1 MSAQCNRVAVE
12 DGHTESVSIR
22 LKNKAKPDEIIAAW
36 NNYRAEPQELKLP
49 SAPAQP
55 VVYLEA
61 NDRPQPRFDV
71 DIGAGMTT
79 VVGRLRPCG
88 VLDWKFTVLSH
99 NTIRGAAGAASAE
112 CRTAESQGLPR
123 MKNRA
128 RAPAYNGSH
137 PPMIVMKF
145 GGTSVE
151 DAKAIDRVA
160 SIVEGRLAQKP
171 VVVVSAMAKVTDT
184 LLTMAK
190 AAGSGERKTALKL
203 CRSLQERHYNTA
215 SELLGTALFTDFHS
229 ELGAE
234 FESLDELLRGISAV
248 GEITP
253 RTTDHVAA
261 FGEMLS
267 SKIVAAAFAARGLN
281 GVHVDSREVLV
292 TDSSY
297 MQAVPQFEDTN
308 AKLQEKVQP
317 LLDEGKVPVMGG
329 FIGSNRA
336 GITTTIGRGGSDFSA
351 AIFGAG
357 LSAERIEIWTDVDGI
372 LTTDPRICPDARRI
386 KVISFDEAAELAYF
400 GAKVLHPATVLP
412 AIQKNIPVYVLNS
425 RIPRAKARAS
435 RPRAPQGKNIFKA
448 IAAKKR
454 ITIVD
459 VAAPR
464 MLLAHGFLRAIF
476 EAFDRHQVAVDVVS
490 TSEVSVSLT
499 VDSNQAIPALAA
511 DLAKLA
517 DVKYEGRKAIVC
529 LVGENLRDT
538 PGIAA
543 LVFRE
548 LADKKIRMIS
558 QGASE
563 INLTF
568 VIEEDEVPEV
578 IQRLHKTFFSELD
591 PEVFA

>member
-1 MSAQCNRVAVE
+1 
-12 DGHTESVSIR
+12 
-22 LKNKAKPDEIIAAW
+22 
-36 NNYRAEPQELKLP
+36 
-49 SAPAQP
+49 
-55 VVYLEA
+55 
-61 NDRPQPRFDV
+61 
-71 DIGAGMTT
+71 
-79 VVGRLRPCG
+79 
-88 VLDWKFTVLSH
+88 
-99 NTIRGAAGAASAE
+99 
-112 CRTAESQGLPR
+112 
-123 MKNRA
+123 
-128 RAPAYNGSH
+128 
-137 PPMIVMKF
+137 MIVMKF

-160 SIVEGRLAQKP
+160 SIIEGRLTQQP

-190 AAGSGERKTALKL
+190 AAGAGERKTALKL

-215 SELLGTALFTDFHS
+215 SELLGTALFTEFHS
-229 ELGAE
+229 ELGAD
-234 FESLDELLRGISAV
+234 FEALDELLRGISAV

-267 SKIVAAAFAARGLN
+267 SKIVAAAFTARGLK
-281 GVHVDSREVLV
+281 GTHVDSRDVLV

-297 MQAVPQFEDTN
+297 MQAVPQFEETN
-308 AKLQEKVQP
+308 ARLQEKVQP
-317 LLDEGKVPVMGG
+317 LLEAGQVPVMGG
-329 FIGSNRA
+329 FIGANRA

-351 AIFGAG
+351 AIIGAG
-357 LSAERIEIWTDVDGI
+357 LGADRIEIWTDVDGI
-372 LTTDPRICPDARRI
+372 LTTDPRICPEARRI

-425 RIPRAKARAS
+425 KNPSCEGTKITARA
-435 RPRAPQGKNIFKA
+435 PRCSNIFKA
-448 IAAKKR
+448 IALKKK
-454 ITIVD
+454 ITLVEI
-459 VAAPR
+459 AAPR
-464 MLLAHGFLRAIF
+464 RLLVHGYLKSIF
-476 EAFDRHQVAVDVVS
+476 EAFDQHDVAVDVVS
-490 TSEVSVSLT
+490 TSEVSVSVT
-499 VDSNQAIPALAA
+499 AETNEAIPALAA

-543 LVFRE
+543 KVFGILE
-548 LADKKIRMIS
+548 DVKIRMIS

-568 VIEEDEVPEV
+568 VIEEDDAAEVV
-578 IQRLHKTFFSELD
+578 RRLHRAFFAEAD

>member
-1 MSAQCNRVAVE
+1 
-12 DGHTESVSIR
+12 
-22 LKNKAKPDEIIAAW
+22 
-36 NNYRAEPQELKLP
+36 
-49 SAPAQP
+49 
-55 VVYLEA
+55 
-61 NDRPQPRFDV
+61 
-71 DIGAGMTT
+71 
-79 VVGRLRPCG
+79 
-88 VLDWKFTVLSH
+88 
-99 NTIRGAAGAASAE
+99 
-112 CRTAESQGLPR
+112 
-123 MKNRA
+123 
-128 RAPAYNGSH
+128 
-137 PPMIVMKF
+137 MIVMKF

-151 DAKAIDRVA
+151 DAKAIERVA
-160 SIVEGRLAQKP
+160 AIVKGRLAQKP

-190 AAGSGERKTALKL
+190 AAGAGERKTALKL

-215 SELLGTALFTDFHS
+215 SELLGTALFTEFHS
-229 ELGAE
+229 ELGAD

-253 RTTDHVAA
+253 RTTDHVAS
-261 FGEMLS
+261 FGEALS
-267 SKIVAAAFAARGLN
+267 SRIVAAAFAARGLS

-292 TDSSY
+292 TDNDY
-297 MQAVPQFEDTN
+297 MQAVPQFEETN
-308 AKLQEKVQP
+308 ARLQERVQP
-317 LLDEGKVPVMGG
+317 LLDTGKVPVMGG

-357 LSAERIEIWTDVDGI
+357 LNAERIEIWTDVDGI
-372 LTTDPRICPDARRI
+372 LTTDPRICPEARRI

-425 RIPRAKARAS
+425 RNPSCEGTCITNH
-435 RPRAPQGKNIFKA
+435 APQGRNLFKA
-448 IAAKKR
+448 IAAKRR
-454 ITIVD
+454 ITIVE

-464 MLLAHGFLRAIF
+464 MLLAHGFLKAIF
-476 EAFDRHQVAVDVVS
+476 DAFDRHKVAVDVVS

-499 VDSNQAIPALAA
+499 VDSNSAIPALAA

-529 LVGENLRDT
+529 VVGENLREK
-538 PGIAA
+538 PGVAA

-568 VIEEDEVPEV
+568 VIEEDEVPDV
-578 IQRLHKTFFSELD
+578 VQRLHKTFFADPD

>member
-1 MSAQCNRVAVE
+1 
-12 DGHTESVSIR
+12 
-22 LKNKAKPDEIIAAW
+22 
-36 NNYRAEPQELKLP
+36 
-49 SAPAQP
+49 
-55 VVYLEA
+55 
-61 NDRPQPRFDV
+61 
-71 DIGAGMTT
+71 
-79 VVGRLRPCG
+79 
-88 VLDWKFTVLSH
+88 
-99 NTIRGAAGAASAE
+99 
-112 CRTAESQGLPR
+112 
-123 MKNRA
+123 
-128 RAPAYNGSH
+128 
-137 PPMIVMKF
+137 MIVMKF
-145 GGTSVE
+145 GGTSVQ
-151 DAKAIDRVA
+151 DAKAIDRVS
-160 SIVEGRLAQKP
+160 SIVQGRLAQRP
-171 VVVVSAMAKVTDT
+171 VVVVSAMSKVTDT
-184 LLTMAK
+184 LLTMAR
-190 AAGSGERKTALKL
+190 AAGAGERKAALKL

-215 SELLGTALFTDFHS
+215 SELLGTALFTQFHA
-229 ELGAE
+229 ELGAD

-248 GEITP
+248 GELTP

-267 SKIVAAAFAARGLN
+267 SKIVAAAFSARGLN
-281 GVHVDSREVLV
+281 GTHVDSRDILV
-292 TDSSY
+292 TDSNY
-297 MQAVPQFEDTN
+297 MQAVPQYDETN
-308 AKLQEKVQP
+308 ERLKTKVQP
-317 LLDEGKVPVMGG
+317 LLDEGQVPVLGG
-329 FIGSNRA
+329 FIGANRA

-351 AIFGAG
+351 AIVGAG
-357 LSAERIEIWTDVDGI
+357 LGAERIEIWTDVDGI

-412 AIQKNIPVYVLNS
+412 AIQQNIPVYVLNS
-425 RIPRAKARAS
+425 INPTCEGTKSTARA
-435 RPRAPQGKNIFKA
+435 PRGKNIFKA

-476 EAFDRHQVAVDVVS
+476 EAFDRHKVAVDVVS

-499 VDSNQAIPALAA
+499 VDSNHSIPALAA
-511 DLAKLA
+511 DLSKLA
-517 DVKYEGRKAIVC
+517 DVRYEGREAIVC
-529 LVGENLRDT
+529 LVGENLREK

-543 LVFRE
+543 LVFGE

-578 IQRLHKTFFSELD
+578 IQRLHKTFFADLD